1 MWDFHFLKNLIYSI
15 IKGKIIFVGEIM
27 SSEKGT
33 LVKNVD
39 DQQFISEKLD
49 DKISIKKN
57 YIWNMLG
64 TISSSLISVIL
75 LLLASRLLDS
85 RNSDIF
91 SIAYALG
98 QQFFIIGYF
107 QIRNMQSTDVQ
118 ERYSFVSYHNTRIV
132 TVIMMLLT
140 SLGYIFAQGYSF
152 YKAVIILLLV
162 LYRAIDAYSDVFQGY
177 FQQRNRS
184 DLAGK
189 VQFYRSWVSM
199 LSFGL
204 SLVLT
209 KSLMISSAII
219 CLINIVLTAI
229 LDYRISTRNFEI
241 NFCPSILKD
250 NSNIISILKEAFP
263 LFLNGFLITYVYN
276 EAKIDIDSLLAQ
288 GLFSNGI
295 QRDFNV
301 LFMPVFV
308 LSLLFF
314 VLRPLTT
321 QLSIYWYEQKYS
333 LFYKQVCLLF
343 ATMTVL
349 GTIII
354 GLGYLIGTE
363 ILGLV
368 YGTSLI
374 EYKVPFVILLGG
386 GILNVLALVIDIVMT
401 IYRKQTYLVIAYITT
416 FIVAKF
422 ITMPFVKGEGI
433 MGASL
438 SFLISMIIFF
448 STSLLIYICV
458 NNNDKR
464 KRS

>member
-1 MWDFHFLKNLIYSI
+1 
-15 IKGKIIFVGEIM
+15 M

-39 DQQFISEKLD
+39 DQKFISEKID
-49 DKISIKKN
+49 NKISIKEN

-85 RNSDIF
+85 RSSDVF

-98 QQFFIIGYF
+98 QQFFILGYF

-140 SLGYIFAQGYSF
+140 SLAYIFVQGYSF

-162 LYRAIDAYSDVFQGY
+162 LYRAVDAYSDVFQGY
-177 FQQRNRS
+177 FQQQNRS

-189 VQFYRSWVSM
+189 VQFYRSW
-199 LSFGL
+199 LSILVFGL
-204 SLVLT
+204 SLMLT

-219 CLINIVLTAI
+219 CLINLFLTVV

-241 NFCPSILKD
+241 NFYPSIFKD
-250 NSNIISILKEAFP
+250 NRNIISILKEAFP

-276 EAKIDIDSLLAQ
+276 EAKIDIDSLLSQ

-321 QLSIYWYEQKYS
+321 QLSIYWYEQKYE
-333 LFYKQVCLLF
+333 LFYKQVRLLF
-343 ATMTVL
+343 AAMTVL
-349 GTIII
+349 GVIII

-368 YGTSLI
+368 YGTSLV
-374 EYKVPFVILLGG
+374 EYKVPFAILLAG

-401 IYRKQTYLVIAYITT
+401 IFRKQSFLVISYIAT
-416 FIVAKF
+416 FIVAKLA
-422 ITMPFVKGEGI
+422 TLSFVRSEGI
-433 MGASL
+433 LGASM

-448 STSLLIYICV
+448 CTSIIIYIWV
-458 NNNDKR
+458 NNNNKR

>member
-1 MWDFHFLKNLIYSI
+1 
-15 IKGKIIFVGEIM
+15 M

-39 DQQFISEKLD
+39 DQKFISEKID
-49 DKISIKKN
+49 NKISIKEN

-85 RNSDIF
+85 RSSDVF

-98 QQFFIIGYF
+98 QQFFILGYF

-140 SLGYIFAQGYSF
+140 SLAYIFVQGYSF

-162 LYRAIDAYSDVFQGY
+162 LYRAVDAYSDVFQGY
-177 FQQRNRS
+177 FQQQNRS

-189 VQFYRSWVSM
+189 VQFYRSW
-199 LSFGL
+199 LSILVFGL
-204 SLVLT
+204 SLMLT

-219 CLINIVLTAI
+219 CLINLFLTVV

-241 NFCPSILKD
+241 NFYPSIFKD
-250 NSNIISILKEAFP
+250 NRNIISILKEAFP

-276 EAKIDIDSLLAQ
+276 EAKIDIDSLLSQ

-308 LSLLFF
+308 LTLLFF

-321 QLSIYWYEQKYS
+321 QLSIYWYEQKYE
-333 LFYKQVCLLF
+333 LFYKQVRLLF
-343 ATMTVL
+343 AAMTVL
-349 GTIII
+349 GVIII

-368 YGTSLI
+368 YGTSLV
-374 EYKVPFVILLGG
+374 EYKVPFAILLAG

-401 IYRKQTYLVIAYITT
+401 IFRKQSFLVISYIAT
-416 FIVAKF
+416 FIVAKLA
-422 ITMPFVKGEGI
+422 TLSFVRSEGI
-433 MGASL
+433 LGASL

-448 STSLLIYICV
+448 STSIIIYIWV

>member
-1 MWDFHFLKNLIYSI
+1 
-15 IKGKIIFVGEIM
+15 M

-39 DQQFISEKLD
+39 DQKFISEKID
-49 DKISIKKN
+49 NKISIKEN

-85 RNSDIF
+85 RSSDVF

-98 QQFFIIGYF
+98 QQFFILGYF

-140 SLGYIFAQGYSF
+140 SLAYIFVQGYSF

-162 LYRAIDAYSDVFQGY
+162 LYRAVDAYSDVFQGY
-177 FQQRNRS
+177 FQQQNRS

-189 VQFYRSWVSM
+189 VQFYRSW
-199 LSFGL
+199 LSILVFGL
-204 SLVLT
+204 SLMLT

-219 CLINIVLTAI
+219 CLINLFLTVV

-241 NFCPSILKD
+241 NFYPSIFKD
-250 NSNIISILKEAFP
+250 NRNIISILKEAFP

-276 EAKIDIDSLLAQ
+276 EAKIDIDSLLSQ

-321 QLSIYWYEQKYS
+321 QLSIYWYEQKYE
-333 LFYKQVCLLF
+333 LFYKQVRLLF
-343 ATMTVL
+343 AAMTVL
-349 GTIII
+349 GVIII

-368 YGTSLI
+368 YGTSLV
-374 EYKVPFVILLGG
+374 EYKVPFAILLAG

-401 IYRKQTYLVIAYITT
+401 IFRKQSFLVISYIAT
-416 FIVAKF
+416 FIVAKLA
-422 ITMPFVKGEGI
+422 TLSFVRSEGI
-433 MGASL
+433 LGASL

-448 STSLLIYICV
+448 STSIIIYIWV

>member
-1 MWDFHFLKNLIYSI
+1 
-15 IKGKIIFVGEIM
+15 
-27 SSEKGT
+27 
-33 LVKNVD
+33 
-39 DQQFISEKLD
+39 
-49 DKISIKKN
+49 
-57 YIWNMLG
+57 
-64 TISSSLISVIL
+64 
-75 LLLASRLLDS
+75 
-85 RNSDIF
+85 
-91 SIAYALG
+91 
-98 QQFFIIGYF
+98 
-107 QIRNMQSTDVQ
+107 
-118 ERYSFVSYHNTRIV
+118 
-132 TVIMMLLT
+132 MLLT
-140 SLGYIFAQGYSF
+140 SLGYIFVQGYSF

-162 LYRAIDAYSDVFQGY
+162 LYRAVDAYSDVFQGY
-177 FQQRNRS
+177 FQQQNRS

-189 VQFYRSWVSM
+189 VQFYRSW
-199 LSFGL
+199 LSILVFGL
-204 SLVLT
+204 SLILT

-219 CLINIVLTAI
+219 CLINLFLTVV

-241 NFCPSILKD
+241 NFYPSIFKD
-250 NSNIISILKEAFP
+250 NRNIISILKEAFP

-276 EAKIDIDSLLAQ
+276 EAKIDIDSLLSQ

-321 QLSIYWYEQKYS
+321 QLSIYWYEQKYN
-333 LFYKQVCLLF
+333 LFYKQVYLLF

-349 GTIII
+349 GIIII

-363 ILGLV
+363 ILGFI
-368 YGTSLI
+368 YGTSLV
-374 EYKVPFVILLGG
+374 EYKVPFVILLVG

-401 IYRKQTYLVIAYITT
+401 IFRKQTYLVIAYITS
-416 FIVAKF
+416 FLVAKF

-448 STSLLIYICV
+448 CTSIVIYIWV